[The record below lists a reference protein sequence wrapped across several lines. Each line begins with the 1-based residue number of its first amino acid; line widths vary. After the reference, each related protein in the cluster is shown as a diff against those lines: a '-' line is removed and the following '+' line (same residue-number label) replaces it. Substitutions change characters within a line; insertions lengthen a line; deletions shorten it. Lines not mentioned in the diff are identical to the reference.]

1 MRFVPL
7 PTILVI
13 TNNTLKEIKN
23 EKIIIVLLAIISI
36 TKSINAQLKVDSIGN
51 VAIATTST
59 NMNAELRVGNSFCG
73 SDNWTSVGIASSPKI
88 KENAKNIGVC
98 GQSASTYSTGS
109 NFGVLGSTQLNAF
122 HGRNYGVC
130 GMISFNQSLPFY
142 GGAGIYAIDNPFTY
156 SMSLSNIQGLYAAYF
171 YGSTNL
177 NGQTMA
183 REIYTPADSRLS
195 EDIVPIEARNGDGM
209 QTLDNLL
216 RMNVLEFNIKSTH
229 ELKAPEEMEGE
240 VTDEIREAYEYVK
253 KKEEV
258 MYSRRHYGL
267 SAQELQEIY
276 PDLVLEGQDGY
287 LYINYTELVPL
298 LIRSIQELKQEL
310 NEIKENGNGIK
321 KAPQT
326 TSVNTTDI
334 ISQSVLY
341 QNAPNPFKEK
351 TTIRFKLDDEAM
363 DAAICIFDMSG
374 KMLKKLPISNGM
386 ESVSVNGYELGEGM
400 FLYSLL
406 VNGQEVDTKRMIL
419 SK

>member
-1 MRFVPL
+1 
-7 PTILVI
+7 
-13 TNNTLKEIKN
+13 
-23 EKIIIVLLAIISI
+23 
-36 TKSINAQLKVDSIGN
+36 
-51 VAIATTST
+51 
-59 NMNAELRVGNSFCG
+59 
-73 SDNWTSVGIASSPKI
+73 
-88 KENAKNIGVC
+88 
-98 GQSASTYSTGS
+98 
-109 NFGVLGSTQLNAF
+109 
-122 HGRNYGVC
+122 
-130 GMISFNQSLPFY
+130 
-142 GGAGIYAIDNPFTY
+142 
-156 SMSLSNIQGLYAAYF
+156 MSLSNIQGLYAAYF

-216 RMNVLEFNIKSTH
+216 RMNVLEFNMKSPQQ
-229 ELKAPEEMEGE
+229 LKAPDEMDGE

-253 KKEEV
+253 KKEKV